1 MKIYTKTGDKG
12 TTSLYSGERVEKDS
26 IRVEAYGTI
35 DELDSALGLARAFS
49 ETKEVRET
57 ILMVQKMLWNVM
69 AEVATLGEQK
79 PRIASQDVEAIEKT
93 IDQLEAGLPPLTHF
107 IIPGD
112 TRGAAAL
119 DLSRTVARRAE
130 RQLWRLARQEQVSE
144 TVLVL
149 INRLSDLCF
158 VLARVETGRGE
169 GA

>member
-49 ETKEVRET
+49 ETAEVREAV
-57 ILMVQKMLWNVM
+57 LAVQKLLWNVM
-69 AEVATLGEQK
+69 AEAATLGGQ
-79 PRIASQDVEAIEKT
+79 PRITPQEVAAVEKT
-93 IDQLEAGLPPLTHF
+93 IDRWEADLPALTHF

-119 DLSRTVARRAE
+119 DLARTVARRAE
-130 RQLWRLARQEQVSE
+130 RQLWKLARQEPVSE
-144 TVLVL
+144 TLLVL

-158 VLARVETGRGE
+158 VLARGESERGE
-169 GA
+169 DA